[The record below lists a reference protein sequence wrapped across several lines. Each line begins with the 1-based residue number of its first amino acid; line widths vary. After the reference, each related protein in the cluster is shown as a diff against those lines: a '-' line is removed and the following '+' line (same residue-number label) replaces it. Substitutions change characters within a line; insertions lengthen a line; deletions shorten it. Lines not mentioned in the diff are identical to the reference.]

1 MEVHNDIKFSIDNAK
16 NNKKTF
22 ALANSKLIGLNFN
35 LKAINFKYL
44 YQRNI
49 KINDTNYCKIT
60 ISLKKK
66 IVKCEIN
73 SFVAIEY
80 IYINCSNE
88 IITYKWENINEM
100 INKIINYLEESPTK
114 N

>member
-1 MEVHNDIKFSIDNAK
+1 MEVQDDIKFSINNAK
-16 NNKKTF
+16 NDKRTF
-22 ALANSKLIGLNFN
+22 DLVISKLEGLNFN

-44 YQRNI
+44 YSRNI
-49 KINDTNYCKIT
+49 KINDNNYCKIT

-66 IVKCEIN
+66 KVKFEIN

-88 IITYKWENINEM
+88 IINYKWENINEM
-100 INKIINYLEESPTK
+100 IDKIITDLEKSPTK